1 MKVYATFDV
10 DGTGKIE
17 PDELLEIGKARRSL
31 GQSAGK
37 WTEEKNDHLVNKIDA
52 NHDGIISA
60 SEFSEHFEQAL
71 PKEAKEFDVII
82 SQFME
87 VAKAVRA
94 RKQGRRET
102 WDKKVERTQ
111 MSRMK
116 ESSSTGVSKPDDK
129 KAADDAKMREREEK
143 AKKMALEKEAA
154 AEAGVAGQ
162 KYRTEKAAAEAAA
175 EEKRK
180 KTAEH
185 EAKQLARAELK
196 IKSRSNTPER
206 LRDDSTTA
214 VSPQTDAKWREREEK
229 ARQKAAALAEERDTS
244 VKGTTAVKS
253 RRNSVTAEE
262 AKALK
267 KQPDDKQ
274 AADDAK
280 MREREE
286 KVKKKAA
293 EEAKALEK
301 EQEDKKKAAEDAKMC
316 EREEKVQKKAAETNR
331 RASPPRMSK
340 QDRMAMEREVLADQS
355 TRSRA
360 TFFPLPS
367 FPS

>member
-1 MKVYATFDV
+1 MYATFDI

-17 PDELLEIGKARRSL
+17 PDEILEIGKARRSL

-37 WTEEKNDHLVNKIDA
+37 WTEEKNDRLVNKIDA
-52 NHDGIISA
+52 DHDGIISA

-71 PKEAKEFDVII
+71 PKEAKEFDVIM

-94 RKQGRRET
+94 RKQSRRET

-111 MSRMK
+111 MTR
-116 ESSSTGVSKPDDK
+116 STGVSQSDDK
-129 KAADDAKMREREEK
+129 KAADDAKMREREEKVKKKAADKAKALEKELENKAKAEDAKMREREEK

-154 AEAGVAGQ
+154 AEASMAGQ
-162 KYRTEKAAAEAAA
+162 KYCTEKAAAEAVA
-175 EEKRK
+175 EEKRR

-244 VKGTTAVKS
+244 VKGTTPIKS
-253 RRNSVTAEE
+253 RRNSV
-262 AKALK
+262 
-267 KQPDDKQ
+267 
-274 AADDAK
+274 AASA
-280 MREREE
+280 
-286 KVKKKAA
+286 
-293 EEAKALEK
+293 
-301 EQEDKKKAAEDAKMC
+301 
-316 EREEKVQKKAAETNR
+316 
-331 RASPPRMSK
+331 PG
-340 QDRMAMEREVLADQS
+340 QS
-355 TRSRA
+355 TMSRLNALLKVWTLHSVSA
-360 TFFPLPS
+360 TGSRFFHVTYCPHLLR
-367 FPS
+367 FG